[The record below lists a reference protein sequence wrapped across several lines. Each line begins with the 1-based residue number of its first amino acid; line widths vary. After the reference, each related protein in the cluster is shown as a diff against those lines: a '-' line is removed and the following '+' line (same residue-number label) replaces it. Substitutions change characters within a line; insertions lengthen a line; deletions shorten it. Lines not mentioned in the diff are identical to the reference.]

1 MKADEYNAIM
11 ADIAQNLSD
20 QPKVTTLLD
29 KLRTDYG
36 EVTATLT
43 TAQKENEQVK
53 KAYEDAQKYNMQLFL
68 EKGFKSEQKTITAD
82 SEDKKKSFSSLDL
95 SDF

>member
-1 MKADEYNAIM
+1 MKQDEYNAIM

-20 QPKVTTLLD
+20 QPKVTSLLD

-36 EVTATLT
+36 EVTASLAT
-43 TAQKENEQVK
+43 KEKEADTVK

-68 EKGFKSEQKTITAD
+68 ERGFKTEQTQQ
-82 SEDKKKSFSSLDL
+82 SQQEGNKKLSYSDLDL
-95 SDF
+95 TDF